1 MKTSI
6 ILPTYNERNNIE
18 KLILELIKINSE
30 FEIIIIDDNS
40 PDGTGKIIDKLKK
53 TYSNIKVIHRKKRL
67 GLSSAII
74 QGFKVA
80 NGNIIGVMDADL
92 SHPTNIINKM
102 INYIEKNKTNFV
114 IGSRLIKGGRVKNWP
129 FSRKIISIIATIMAK
144 LLTNVKDPMS
154 GFFFLKKEVINN
166 IKFTSQGYK
175 ICLEILVK
183 GKYDEIIEIPY
194 VFNNRK
200 YGKSKL
206 NVNEYKKYLIDWIK
220 LIRYKIKF

>member
-1 MKTSI
+1 
-6 ILPTYNERNNIE
+6 
-18 KLILELIKINSE
+18 
-30 FEIIIIDDNS
+30 
-40 PDGTGKIIDKLKK
+40 
-53 TYSNIKVIHRKKRL
+53 
-67 GLSSAII
+67 
-74 QGFKVA
+74 
-80 NGNIIGVMDADL
+80 
-92 SHPTNIINKM
+92 M

-166 IKFTSQGYK
+166 IKFTSKGYK

-183 GKYDEIIEIPY
+183 GKYDKVIEIPY
-194 VFNNRK
+194 IFNNRK

-206 NVNEYKKYLIDWIK
+206 NFNEYIKYLIDWIR
-220 LIRYKIKF
+220 LIKYKI